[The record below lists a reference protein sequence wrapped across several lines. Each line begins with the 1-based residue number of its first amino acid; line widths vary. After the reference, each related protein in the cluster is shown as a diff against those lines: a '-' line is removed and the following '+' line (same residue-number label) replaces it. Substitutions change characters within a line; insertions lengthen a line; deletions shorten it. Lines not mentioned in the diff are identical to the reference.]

1 MTSESEDFPIF
12 NVSNPHEIVSASP
25 SPYNPQQANFSV
37 NVFEVEQHLNAE
49 AQLYGGSY
57 LQQNTL
63 TSKDEQFP
71 EFSFSLNANGFG
83 AENYLS
89 PNSQVYRTPANLQ
102 QGILTSGGEQFPAFG
117 FDNLYGSVPTL
128 PPLQQ
133 VGFNTND
140 FGDGQYLIT
149 DNQLYGASA
158 GLQQN
163 VLTNEDEQIPEF
175 SFDNLYGTVRA
186 SPPLQQ
192 ASSDINNFEVEQY
205 LISDSQPYGA
215 SANPQQNVLTSKGE
229 QIPAFDID
237 NHHGATSLT
246 QPSPIQ
252 NLHSG
257 DNNGNQPSGSPEPGV
272 SAPHI
277 RLNPAA
283 PVANNVALAS
293 GNEVPQRFE
302 YLRNWNA
309 QIRYTSPPIY
319 PTFA

>member
-25 SPYNPQQANFSV
+25 SPYPQQANFSV
-37 NVFEVEQHLNAE
+37 NVFGVEQHLNAE
-49 AQLYGGSY
+49 VQLYGGSY

-63 TSKDEQFP
+63 TSEDEQFP

-89 PNSQVYRTPANLQ
+89 PNSRVYGTPANLQ
-102 QGILTSGGEQFPAFG
+102 QRILTSGGEQFPAFG
-117 FDNLYGSVPTL
+117 FDNLYGAVPTL
-128 PPLQQ
+128 PPLKQ

-140 FGDGQYLIT
+140 FGDGQYLIA

-175 SFDNLYGTVRA
+175 SFDNLYGTVRT
-186 SPPLQQ
+186 SPPLKQ
-192 ASSDINNFEVEQY
+192 ASSNINNFEVEQY
-205 LISDSQPYGA
+205 LIGDNQPYGA
-215 SANPQQNVLTSKGE
+215 SVDLQQNVLTSKGE
-229 QIPAFDID
+229 KIPAFDID
-237 NHHGATSLT
+237 NHHGTTFLT

-252 NLHSG
+252 NFYSG
-257 DNNGNQPSGSPEPGV
+257 GNDGNQPRGSPELGA

-277 RLNPAA
+277 RLTPAA
-283 PVANNVALAS
+283 PATNNVALAS
-293 GNEVPQRFE
+293 GSEVPQRFE

-309 QIRYTSPPIY
+309 QIRYTSSSIY